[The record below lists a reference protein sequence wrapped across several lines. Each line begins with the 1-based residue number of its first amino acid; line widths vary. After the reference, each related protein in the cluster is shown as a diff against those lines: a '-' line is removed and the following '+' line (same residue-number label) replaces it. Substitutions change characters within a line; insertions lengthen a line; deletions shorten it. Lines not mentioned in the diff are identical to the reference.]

1 MRRAA
6 NLLAARGDQYD
17 MSSLR
22 QRLRSPLLA
31 VIAVNSRFSASAGK
45 IAIARPFAILAPLF
59 KVRQECNRF
68 ADQES
73 SRGDF
78 VHLGVRP
85 CPRGRS
91 KALLKDVAGPSDN
104 LVKRQC

>member
-31 VIAVNSRFSASAGK
+31 GHSRQLPLFRISRQDRDR
-45 IAIARPFAILAPLF
+45 RPFAILAPLF

-78 VHLGVRP
+78 VHATLRNP
-85 CPRGRS
+85 Y
-91 KALLKDVAGPSDN
+91 
-104 LVKRQC
+104 

>member
-31 VIAVNSRFSASAGK
+31 GHSRQ
-45 IAIARPFAILAPLF
+45 LPLF
-59 KVRQECNRF
+59 RISRQDRDRS
-68 ADQES
+68 ALRH
-73 SRGDF
+73 SRPL
-78 VHLGVRP
+78 VQ
-85 CPRGRS
+85 
-91 KALLKDVAGPSDN
+91 GPT
-104 LVKRQC
+104 RM